1 MPKRPGSP
9 IESNA
14 PAKITRF
21 FQSKSSV
28 SEQRV
33 QKSAASALTSVE
45 SKPVTVT
52 NTGKSEDAD
61 GPPTTTGE
69 ITNEMST
76 MELSEEDKIENLL
89 NLSNLQSQDEIKAR
103 FEKVATALFSQY
115 RLRVSRSKEN
125 PRRKKATE
133 VVQAEQEQTSAGANE
148 EEETEEVLEHTD
160 LQIMEMEFYLI
171 SPDIHED
178 PFCHGSME
186 QVRYFHR
193 APKFNNPGEIGAAV
207 GGAYRVGSRKGVD
220 LTLGGPVIPPGSE
233 SASSPSKSGPP
244 IRGGI
249 LLRSIRVVKTG
260 VIISGPSLLVDFI
273 LTTAGADDL
282 NTLVDEHWKGD
293 IFALSPSNNSDTP
306 TTKGG
311 RLSRL
316 SLIPLAQSN
325 SSKKVQQRLGE
336 PVRAVPKIYRTP
348 RIGLDLGHYMS
359 KPVKENLRVSFVSRP
374 YRYLIEPHLLKV
386 NGRAQTFAGM
396 LKATMREFGLRT
408 VPLGASDTAK
418 VLKKIEKE
426 GGYTTKTA
434 RSYLDYYTTGVQSGW
449 SRLGTFC
456 GANGKGVC
464 QSPEKV
470 LQMFGILS
478 ELDA

>member
-14 PAKITRF
+14 PTKITRF

-28 SEQRV
+28 SEQRTSKGK
-33 QKSAASALTSVE
+33 QSTASAASTSAE
-45 SKPVTVT
+45 SKEPVTT
-52 NTGKSEDAD
+52 SGEDAD
-61 GPPTTTGE
+61 GYTTGE

-89 NLSNLQSQDEIKAR
+89 NLSSLQSQDEIKAR

-115 RLRVSRSKEN
+115 RLRVSRSKGN
-125 PRRKKATE
+125 P
-133 VVQAEQEQTSAGANE
+133 QI
-148 EEETEEVLEHTD
+148 LEHTD

-171 SPDIHED
+171 SPDVHED

-186 QVRYFHR
+186 QVRSGCWYFHR

-220 LTLGGPVIPPGSE
+220 LTLGGPVIPPGSTSE
-233 SASSPSKSGPP
+233 SSSPSKSGPP

-273 LTTAGADDL
+273 LTTAGADDI

-293 IFALSPSNNSDTP
+293 IFALSSNGDA
-306 TTKGG
+306 TTKGS
-311 RLSRL
+311 LSRL
-316 SLIPLAQSN
+316 SLIPLSQSN

-336 PVRAVPKIYRTP
+336 PVKAVPKIYRTP

-359 KPVKENLRVSFVSRP
+359 KPVKENLRVSFVSRK

-396 LKATMREFGLRT
+396 LEGTMKELGLQQLPLSTSDAAKA
-408 VPLGASDTAK
+408 
-418 VLKKIEKE
+418 LKKIEKE

-434 RSYLDYYTTGVQSGW
+434 KSYLDYYTSGVQSGW